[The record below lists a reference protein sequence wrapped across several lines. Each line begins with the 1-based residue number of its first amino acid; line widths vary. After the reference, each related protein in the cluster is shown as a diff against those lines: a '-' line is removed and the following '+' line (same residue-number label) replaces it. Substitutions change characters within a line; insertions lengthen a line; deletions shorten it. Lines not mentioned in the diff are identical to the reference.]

1 MKTIPY
7 LLIAIRF
14 ILAPIILLL
23 AYLKGVES
31 RFLILFLMYFGLL
44 TDIFDG
50 IIARKV
56 GVSSEKLRRLD
67 SQTDLI
73 FWLSLGL
80 ASYFLNAELIKNEWK
95 GVALIFIMKALCYM
109 ISWLKFGKE
118 TCTHAFLSKMWGL
131 SLLIAFTYLIGFQQA
146 GWTFYLTVILGF
158 VSHIDV
164 ILIILILPKW
174 QYNVPSSYH
183 AWKLGKENREK
194 NRFSL
199 IDSYLKH
206 NFLSN

>member
-7 LLIAIRF
+7 LLIATRF
-14 ILAPIILLL
+14 CLAPVILLS
-23 AYLKGVES
+23 AYCKGEES
-31 RFLILFLMYFGLL
+31 RFLILSLMYFGLL

-50 IIARKV
+50 IIARKA

-73 FWLSLGL
+73 FWLSLGF
-80 ASYFLNAELIKNEWK
+80 AAYFLNSELIKNEWK
-95 GVALIFIMKALCYM
+95 GVALIFVMEALCYV

-146 GWTFYLTVILGF
+146 GWAFYLTVVLGF
-158 VSHIDV
+158 IAHIDV

-174 QYNVPSSYH
+174 QYDVPSAYH
-183 AWKLGKENREK
+183 AWKIRKGRQRKKTIFFN
-194 NRFSL
+194 
-199 IDSYLKH
+199 
-206 NFLSN
+206 

>member
-7 LLIAIRF
+7 ILIALRF
-14 ILAPIILLL
+14 ILAPVILLL
-23 AYLKGVES
+23 FYFMGEKS
-31 RFLILFLMYFGLL
+31 RLLILILMYFGLI

-50 IIARKV
+50 IIARKT

-80 ASYFLNAELIKNEWK
+80 AAYFLNPNLIKNEWI
-95 GVALIFIMKALCYM
+95 GVIIILGMEVLCY
-109 ISWLKFGKE
+109 IVSWLKFGKE

-131 SLLIAFTYLIGFQQA
+131 SLLISFTYLIGFQQA
-146 GWTFYLTVILGF
+146 GWSFYMTVVLGF
-158 VSHIDV
+158 IAHVDV

-174 QYNVPSSYH
+174 QYDVPSSWH
-183 AWKLGKENREK
+183 AWKIRKGKQRRKSVLFN
-194 NRFSL
+194 
-199 IDSYLKH
+199 
-206 NFLSN
+206 

>member
-7 LLIAIRF
+7 LLIATRF
-14 ILAPIILLL
+14 CLAPVILLS
-23 AYLKGVES
+23 AYFKGEES
-31 RFLILFLMYFGLL
+31 RFLILSLMYFGLL

-50 IIARKV
+50 IIARKA

-73 FWLSLGL
+73 FWLSLGF
-80 ASYFLNAELIKNEWK
+80 AAYFLNSELIKNEWK
-95 GVALIFIMKALCYM
+95 GVALIFVMEALCYV

-146 GWTFYLTVILGF
+146 GWAFYLTVVLGF
-158 VSHIDV
+158 IAHIDV

-174 QYNVPSSYH
+174 QYDVPSSYH
-183 AWKLGKENREK
+183 AWKIRKGKQRKKTIFFN
-194 NRFSL
+194 
-199 IDSYLKH
+199 
-206 NFLSN
+206 